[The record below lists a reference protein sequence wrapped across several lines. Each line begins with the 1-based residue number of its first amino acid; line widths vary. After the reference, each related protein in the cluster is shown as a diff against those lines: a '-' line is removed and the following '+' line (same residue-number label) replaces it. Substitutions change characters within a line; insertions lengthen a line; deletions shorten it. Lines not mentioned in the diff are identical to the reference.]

1 MKKNFLITLIALA
14 TISQAQ
20 ETIYPAKPNTGT
32 IILINATIHIGNG
45 QVIEKGF
52 VKITKDK
59 IEAVGDMAS
68 FNGKATDAV
77 DLTAKHIYP
86 GLILPTSQ
94 LGIKEIGGNAVRGSN
109 DYAELGELNPNIR
122 SIAAYNTDSK
132 IIRTVLTNGILLA
145 QIIPQGSLVTGTSS
159 IVQLDAWNYEDA
171 GYAVDN
177 GIHFYMPSLLARPGG
192 RFAAF
197 LQQTGGAPTD
207 PLKEAM
213 DKIESVK
220 QLLRD
225 AKVYLANPKATP
237 NLKLEAV
244 KGVLAQNQKLFIHC
258 NQVKQMLMAI
268 DIAKEFA
275 IKVVIVGGS
284 DSWQIAH
291 LLKENNIPVI
301 LSQQHSL
308 PTADDDAID
317 QPYKQASTL
326 QKAGVLFCI
335 NDDDEQNRGRNLP
348 FNAGTAAAYGLTQ
361 EEALQAITLNTAKI
375 LGIDAKTGSIETG
388 KDANIIVSE
397 GDVLDMRTSK
407 IIHAFIQGRKVSL
420 DDKHKQL
427 NQRYLG
433 KYGLK

>member
-1 MKKNFLITLIALA
+1 MKKLFSMILIVLTTIAN
-14 TISQAQ
+14 SQ
-20 ETIYPAKPNTGT
+20 ETIYPAKPNTST
-32 IILINATIHIGNG
+32 ITLINATIHIGNG

-52 VKITKDK
+52 VVIKADK
-59 IEAVGDMAS
+59 IESVGDMTS
-68 FNGKATDAV
+68 FKGNATNAVNLDGKHV
-77 DLTAKHIYP
+77 YP

-94 LGIKEIGGNAVRGSN
+94 LGIKDIGGNAVRGSN
-109 DYAELGELNPNIR
+109 DYVELGDYNPNIR

-145 QIIPQGSLVTGTSS
+145 QIVPQGSLISGTSS
-159 IVQLDAWNYEDA
+159 VVQLDAWNYEDA

-192 RFAAF
+192 RFSAF
-197 LQQTGGAPTD
+197 LSAQQND
-207 PLKEAM
+207 PLKDAY

-220 QLLRD
+220 QMLRE
-225 AKVYLANPKATP
+225 AKTYYTDTKATP
-237 NLKLEAV
+237 NLKLDAV
-244 KGVLAQNQKLFIHC
+244 KGLFNGKQKLFVHC

-268 DIAKEFA
+268 DIAKEFELQL
-275 IKVVIVGGS
+275 VIVGGI
-284 DSWQIAH
+284 DSWQIAD
-291 LLKENNIPVI
+291 LLKQNNVAVI

-348 FNAGTAAAYGLTQ
+348 FNAGTAATYGLTQ
-361 EEALQAITLNTAKI
+361 EEALQAITLNTAKV
-375 LGIDAKTGSIETG
+375 LGIEAKTGSIEVG

-407 IIHAFIQGRKVSL
+407 IIHAFIQGRKVTL

-427 NQRYLG
+427 NDRYMK

>member
-1 MKKNFLITLIALA
+1 MKKLFSMILIVLTTIAN
-14 TISQAQ
+14 SQ
-20 ETIYPAKPNTGT
+20 ETIYPAKPNTST
-32 IILINATIHIGNG
+32 ITLINATIHIGNG

-52 VKITKDK
+52 VVIKADK
-59 IEAVGDMAS
+59 IEAVGNMSS
-68 FNGKATDAV
+68 FKGNATNAVNLDGKHV
-77 DLTAKHIYP
+77 YP

-94 LGIKEIGGNAVRGSN
+94 LGIKDIGGNAVRGSN
-109 DYAELGELNPNIR
+109 DYVELGDYNPNIR

-145 QIIPQGSLVTGTSS
+145 QIVPQGSLISGTSS
-159 IVQLDAWNYEDA
+159 VVQLDAWNYEDA

-192 RFAAF
+192 RFSAF
-197 LQQTGGAPTD
+197 LSAQQND
-207 PLKEAM
+207 PLKEAY

-220 QLLRD
+220 QMLRE
-225 AKVYLANPKATP
+225 AKTYYTDTKATP
-237 NLKLEAV
+237 NLKLDAV
-244 KGVLAQNQKLFIHC
+244 KGLFNGKQKLFVHC

-268 DIAKEFA
+268 DIAKEFELQL
-275 IKVVIVGGS
+275 VIVGGS
-284 DSWQIAH
+284 DSWQIAD
-291 LLKENNIPVI
+291 LLKQNNVAVI

-348 FNAGTAAAYGLTQ
+348 FNAGTAATYGLTQ
-361 EEALQAITLNTAKI
+361 EEALQAITLNTAKV
-375 LGIDAKTGSIETG
+375 LGIEAKTGSIEVG

-407 IIHAFIQGRKVSL
+407 IIHAFIQGRKVTL

-427 NQRYLG
+427 NDRYMK

>member
-1 MKKNFLITLIALA
+1 MKKLFLIVLILIA
-14 TISQAQ
+14 TISTSQ
-20 ETIYPAKPNTGT
+20 ETIYPAKPNTGIVT
-32 IILINATIHIGNG
+32 LINATIHIGNG

-52 VKITKDK
+52 VRIKADK
-59 IEAVGDMAS
+59 IDAVGDMANFS
-68 FNGKATDAV
+68 GKTSDAV
-77 DLTAKHIYP
+77 DLNGKHVYP

-94 LGIKEIGGNAVRGSN
+94 LGIKDIGGNAVRGSN
-109 DYAELGELNPNIR
+109 DYAELGDFNPNIR
-122 SIAAYNTDSK
+122 SIAAYNSDSK

-145 QIIPQGSLVTGTSS
+145 QIIPQGSLVSGTSS
-159 IVQLDAWNYEDA
+159 VVQLDAWNYEDA

-177 GIHFYMPSLLARPGG
+177 GIHFYMPNLLARPGG

-197 LQQTGGAPTD
+197 FPAQQND
-207 PLKEAM
+207 PVKEAM

-220 QLLRD
+220 QMLRD
-225 AKVYLANPKATP
+225 AKVYYTDAKATP

-244 KGVLAQNQKLFIHC
+244 KGLFSGKQKLFVHC

-268 DIAKEFA
+268 DMAKEFGLQL
-275 IKVVIVGGS
+275 VIVGGS
-284 DSWQIAH
+284 DSWQIAD
-291 LLKENNIPVI
+291 LLKQNNVAVI

-348 FNAGTAAAYGLTQ
+348 FNAGTAATYGLSQ
-361 EEALQAITLNTAKI
+361 EEALQAITLNTATI
-375 LGIDAKTGSIETG
+375 LGIDAKTGSLEAG

-427 NQRYLG
+427 NERYKK
-433 KYGLK
+433 KYGL

>member
-1 MKKNFLITLIALA
+1 MKKLFSMILIVLTTIAN
-14 TISQAQ
+14 SQ
-20 ETIYPAKPNTGT
+20 ETIYPAKPNTST
-32 IILINATIHIGNG
+32 ITLINATIHIGNG

-52 VKITKDK
+52 VVIKADK

-68 FNGKATDAV
+68 FKGNSS
-77 DLTAKHIYP
+77 TAINLDGKHIYP
-86 GLILPTSQ
+86 GFILPTSQ
-94 LGIKEIGGNAVRGSN
+94 LGIKDIGGNAVRGSN
-109 DYAELGELNPNIR
+109 DYVELGDYNPNIR

-145 QIIPQGSLVTGTSS
+145 QIVPQGSLISGTSS

-171 GYAVDN
+171 GYAIDN

-192 RFAAF
+192 RFSAF
-197 LQQTGGAPTD
+197 LSASQND
-207 PLKEAM
+207 PLKDAY

-220 QLLRD
+220 QMLRE
-225 AKVYLANPKATP
+225 AKTYYTDTKATP
-237 NLKLEAV
+237 NLKLDAV
-244 KGVLAQNQKLFIHC
+244 KGLFNGKQKLFVHC

-268 DIAKEFA
+268 DIAKEFELQL
-275 IKVVIVGGS
+275 VIVGGS
-284 DSWQIAH
+284 DSWQIAD
-291 LLKENNIPVI
+291 LLKQNNVAVI

-308 PTADDDAID
+308 PTADDDAVD
-317 QPYKQASTL
+317 QPYKQATTL

-361 EEALQAITLNTAKI
+361 EEALQAITLNTAKV
-375 LGIDAKTGSIETG
+375 LGIEAKTGSIEVA

-407 IIHAFIQGRKVSL
+407 IIHAFIQGRKVTL

-427 NQRYLG
+427 NDRYMK

>member
-1 MKKNFLITLIALA
+1 MKKLFSMILIVLTTIAN
-14 TISQAQ
+14 SQ
-20 ETIYPAKPNTGT
+20 ETIYPAKPNTST
-32 IILINATIHIGNG
+32 ITLINATIHIGNG

-52 VKITKDK
+52 VVIKADK

-68 FNGKATDAV
+68 FKGNSS
-77 DLTAKHIYP
+77 TAINLDGKHIYP
-86 GLILPTSQ
+86 GFILPTSQ
-94 LGIKEIGGNAVRGSN
+94 LGIKDIGGNAVRGSN
-109 DYAELGELNPNIR
+109 DYVELGDYNPNIR

-145 QIIPQGSLVTGTSS
+145 QIVPQGSLISGTSS

-192 RFAAF
+192 RFSAF
-197 LQQTGGAPTD
+197 LSASQND
-207 PLKEAM
+207 PLKEAY

-220 QLLRD
+220 QMLRE
-225 AKVYLANPKATP
+225 AKTYYTDTKATP
-237 NLKLEAV
+237 NLKLDAV
-244 KGVLAQNQKLFIHC
+244 KGLFNGKQKLFVHC

-268 DIAKEFA
+268 DIAKEFELQL
-275 IKVVIVGGS
+275 VIVGGS
-284 DSWQIAH
+284 DSWQIAD
-291 LLKENNIPVI
+291 LLKQNNVAVI

-308 PTADDDAID
+308 PTADDDAVD
-317 QPYKQASTL
+317 QPYKQATTL

-361 EEALQAITLNTAKI
+361 EEALQAITLNTAKV
-375 LGIDAKTGSIETG
+375 LGIEAKTGSIEVA

-407 IIHAFIQGRKVSL
+407 IIHAFIQGRKVTL

-427 NQRYLG
+427 NDRYMK

>member
-1 MKKNFLITLIALA
+1 MKYKLLILSLFAA
-14 TISQAQ
+14 FCCKSQ
-20 ETIYPAKPNTGT
+20 ETIYPTPAHKGT
-32 IILINATIHIGNG
+32 VVLTNATIHIGNG
-45 QVIEKGF
+45 TVIQKGY
-52 VKITKDK
+52 VTIKNDK
-59 IEAVGDMAS
+59 IDAVGDMAS
-68 FNGKATDAV
+68 FNGNASNAV
-77 DLTAKHIYP
+77 NLEGKHIYP

-94 LGIKEIGGNAVRGSN
+94 LGIKDIGGNAVRGSN
-109 DYAELGELNPNIR
+109 DYVEIGDINPNVR
-122 SIAAYNTDSK
+122 SIAAYNTDSR

-145 QIIPQGSLVTGTSS
+145 QIVPQGSLVTGTSS

-171 GYAVDN
+171 GYSVDN

-197 LQQTGGAPTD
+197 FQQGNQGDA
-207 PLKEAM
+207 LKEAM

-220 QLLRD
+220 QMLRD
-225 AKVYLANPKATP
+225 AKAYYNNPKATP
-237 NLKLEAV
+237 NLKLDAV
-244 KGVLAQNQKLFIHC
+244 KGLFTGKQKLFVHC

-268 DIAKEFA
+268 DLAKEFELQL
-275 IKVVIVGGS
+275 VIVGGS
-284 DSWQIAH
+284 DSWQIAD
-291 LLKENNIPVI
+291 LLKQNNVAVI

-348 FNAGTAAAYGLTQ
+348 FNAGTAATYGLTQ

-375 LGIDAKTGSIETG
+375 LGIDAKTGSLETG

-397 GDVLDMRTSK
+397 GDVLDMKTSK

-427 NQRYLG
+427 NERFKK
-433 KYGLK
+433 KYGL

>member
-1 MKKNFLITLIALA
+1 MKKLFSMILIVLTTIAN
-14 TISQAQ
+14 SQ
-20 ETIYPAKPNTGT
+20 ETIYPAKPNTST
-32 IILINATIHIGNG
+32 ITLINATIHIGNG

-52 VKITKDK
+52 VVIKADK
-59 IEAVGDMAS
+59 IESVGDMTS
-68 FNGKATDAV
+68 FKGNATNAVNLDGKHV
-77 DLTAKHIYP
+77 YP

-94 LGIKEIGGNAVRGSN
+94 LGIKDIGGNAVRGSN
-109 DYAELGELNPNIR
+109 DYVELGDYNPNIR

-145 QIIPQGSLVTGTSS
+145 QIVPQGSLISGTSS
-159 IVQLDAWNYEDA
+159 VVQLDAWNYEDA

-192 RFAAF
+192 RFSAF
-197 LQQTGGAPTD
+197 LSAQQND
-207 PLKEAM
+207 PLKEAY

-220 QLLRD
+220 QMLRE
-225 AKVYLANPKATP
+225 AKTYYTDTKATP
-237 NLKLEAV
+237 NLKLDAV
-244 KGVLAQNQKLFIHC
+244 KGLFNGKQKLFVHC

-268 DIAKEFA
+268 DIAKEFELQL
-275 IKVVIVGGS
+275 VIVGGS
-284 DSWQIAH
+284 DSWQIAD
-291 LLKENNIPVI
+291 LLKQNNVAVI

-348 FNAGTAAAYGLTQ
+348 FNAGTAATYGLTQ
-361 EEALQAITLNTAKI
+361 EEALQAITLNTAKV
-375 LGIDAKTGSIETG
+375 LGIEAKTGSIEVG

-407 IIHAFIQGRKVSL
+407 IIHAFIQGRKVTL

-427 NQRYLG
+427 NDRYMK